1 MKQAALAVAGLTPF
15 SSVDYPGHLAAVVFI
30 AGCPWRC
37 GYCHNPAM
45 QRRSAKSMHWPAL
58 LAWLELRVGLLDAV
72 VFSGGE
78 ATLDPA
84 LPQAM
89 AQARALGFKIGLHTA
104 GMLPQR
110 LPPLLPWL
118 DWVGLDIKTPLD
130 DAKLLGKIAGLGAA
144 GAKRSAAAVR
154 DSLKILA
161 ASGVAFECRSTV
173 HPLLHDDD
181 VLRAIGDQLREAGVQ
196 QWVLQMA
203 RPVTCSQPLPAVG
216 DDYPAPALLAEL
228 KLFSPKMQLRRG

>member
-45 QRRSAKSMHWPAL
+45 QRRSSKSMHWPAL
-58 LAWLELRVGLLDAV
+58 LAWLERRVGLLDAV

-89 AQARALGFKIGLHTA
+89 QEARALGFKIGLHTA

-110 LPPLLPWL
+110 LTPLLPWL

-130 DAKLLGKIAGLGAA
+130 DAKLLAKLAGLGAA
-144 GAKRSAAAVR
+144 AAKRAAAAVR

-181 VLRAIGDQLREAGVQ
+181 ALRAIGDQLRDAGVQ

-203 RPVTCSQPLPAVG
+203 RPVACSQPLPPVG
-216 DDYPAPALLAEL
+216 DDYPAPALLADL
-228 KLFSPKMQLRRG
+228 KLSSPKLQLRRC